1 MGRGQ
6 VEEVEPPPAPGVPHG
21 GPMAHEHRQDRRKR
35 RGFCASCAAGVAL
48 VAAAC
53 VPAPPPP
60 PPAPAVCASGA
71 PESEVLTH
79 AGGEEQEAAT
89 VPVVAVTEDAAG
101 DLEVVTYGADD
112 LGEVV
117 EFAGGLETDPTT
129 EVVTVEADMP
139 VAVEA
144 TATDPKRPQQWAL
157 NNVSFESAWETA
169 NGAGTTI
176 AVVDTGVR
184 ATHEDLGSKTE
195 AGADFVTPGGGTG
208 CFDPHGHGTHVA
220 GIASASTNN
229 GKGVAGGS
237 PGSHIMPVRVLD
249 ANGSGWTSDVTAGII
264 WAADNGADVVNLS
277 LGGSG
282 YSSSMRAAVQNAV
295 SDGVVVTAASGNANS
310 STPSYPG
317 GFPEALTVA
326 STTSSNTRSGFSNYG
341 PHVDVA
347 APGSGILSTG
357 GAANNAYVTMSG
369 TSMATPYAA
378 AAAAVVKSACPSAS
392 ANDVVAALT
401 ATASDL
407 GAAGFDNYFGH
418 GLINPAGAVATC

>member
-1 MGRGQ
+1 M
-6 VEEVEPPPAPGVPHG
+6 
-21 GPMAHEHRQDRRKR
+21 
-35 RGFCASCAAGVAL
+35 
-48 VAAAC
+48 
-53 VPAPPPP
+53 
-60 PPAPAVCASGA
+60 
-71 PESEVLTH
+71 LTH
-79 AGGEEQEAAT
+79 AGGADQDAAE
-89 VPVVAVTEDAAG
+89 VPVIAVTEDANG
-101 DLEVVTYGADD
+101 DLDVVTYGAEDLGDASEFADD
-112 LGEVV
+112 LEADPATDVV
-117 EFAGGLETDPTT
+117 A
-129 EVVTVEADMP
+129 VEADQP

-144 TATDPKRPQQWAL
+144 TATDPKRPQQWAF
-157 NNVSFESAWETA
+157 NNVSFESAWNTA

-184 ATHEDLGSKTE
+184 ATHEDLASKME

-208 CFDPHGHGTHVA
+208 CSDPHGHGTHVA

-264 WAADNGADVVNLS
+264 WATDHGANVINLS
-277 LGGSG
+277 LGGGS

-295 SDGVVVTAASGNANS
+295 SAGVVVVAASGNENS

-317 GFPEALTVA
+317 GYAESLTVA
-326 STTSSNTRSGFSNYG
+326 STTSSNARSTFSNFG

-357 GAANNAYVTMSG
+357 GYSNNSYVTMSG

-378 AAAAVVKSACPSAS
+378 AAAAVVKSACPAAT
-392 ANDVVAALT
+392 ANDVAAALT
-401 ATASDL
+401 STATDL
-407 GAAGFDNYFGH
+407 GTAGFDDYFGH
-418 GLINPAGAVATC
+418 GLINPAGAVTAC

>member
-1 MGRGQ
+1 
-6 VEEVEPPPAPGVPHG
+6 
-21 GPMAHEHRQDRRKR
+21 MADGIQRHPRKLR
-35 RGFCASCAAGVAL
+35 AVLVSCAAASTL
-48 VAAAC
+48 VGAAC
-53 VPAPPPP
+53 VPPPPP
-60 PPAPAVCASGA
+60 PPAPSVCSSGA

-79 AGGEEQEAAT
+79 AGGDEQEAAA

-112 LGEVV
+112 LGEAF
-117 EFAGGLETDPTT
+117 EFAGDLDADPTT
-129 EVVTVEADMP
+129 DVVAVEADRP

-157 NNVSFESAWETA
+157 DNVSFESAWDTA

-249 ANGSGWTSDVTAGII
+249 ENGSGWTSDVTAGII
-264 WAADNGADVVNLS
+264 WASSHGADVINLS
-277 LGGSG
+277 LGGGG
-282 YSSSMRAAVQNAV
+282 YSSSMHTAVQNAV
-295 SDGVVVTAASGNANS
+295 SNGVVVAAASGNNNS

-326 STTSSNTRSGFSNYG
+326 STTSSDTRSSFSNYG

-357 GAANNAYVTMSG
+357 GNANNAYVTMSG

-392 ANDVVAALT
+392 ANDVATALT
-401 ATASDL
+401 STASDL
-407 GAAGFDNYFGH
+407 GAAGFDNYYGY
-418 GLINPAGAVATC
+418 GLINPAGAVTAC